1 MAFKYID
8 GEIIEIEHETV
19 SGRLVEVSAL
29 DSFENKLLI
38 TLNLKGIKAV
48 YSQIISADKKRES
61 FDSLDSKMKRLFRAA
76 AGT

>member
-38 TLNLKGIKAV
+38 TLRLKGQK
-48 YSQIISADKKRES
+48 YTCTQIISVNKEARKRKW
-61 FDSLDSKMKRLFRAA
+61 SLSAPFILK
-76 AGT
+76 